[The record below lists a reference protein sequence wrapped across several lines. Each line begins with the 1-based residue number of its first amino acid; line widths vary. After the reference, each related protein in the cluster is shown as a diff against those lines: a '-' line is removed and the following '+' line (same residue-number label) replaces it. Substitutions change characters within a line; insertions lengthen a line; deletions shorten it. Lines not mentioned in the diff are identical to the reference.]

1 MNKLFFYF
9 IVIVSLVG
17 CGTSHPVVRTT
28 KPVAQTTKK
37 TDPRKVNRP
46 NSTPVKRTTTPTRTT
61 ETNPVGAVNSKSN
74 EVENE
79 KARETPSNDNQK
91 TTEVLQATTT
101 VKVTTAMVLAYIE
114 KYKDIAKKDMV
125 DYGIPASITLG
136 QGILESGAGSGPL
149 STQANNHFGIKCHKE
164 WTGPTVSY
172 DDDAIGECFRKYSHP
187 HESFKDHSM
196 FLVSRERYASL
207 FRLEQDD
214 YKSWS
219 KGLKAAGYATDPSYP
234 TKLIT
239 LIEKYQ
245 LYRFDAEVLGKPV
258 PQILRTTDSTATEK
272 PTALPIKS
280 SENQHIVVK
289 GDTLFSIAKKYNMTV
304 DDLKRKNNLTEN
316 AISIGQILSVN

>member
-1 MNKLFFYF
+1 MNKLFFYL

-46 NSTPVKRTTTPTRTT
+46 NSTPVKRTTSPAGTSG
-61 ETNPVGAVNSKSN
+61 TNPVGAVNSKSN

-172 DDDAIGECFRKYSHP
+172 DDDAVGECFRKYSHP

-258 PQILRTTDSTATEK
+258 PQILRATDSTAVEK
-272 PTALPIKS
+272 PTVFPIKNLG
-280 SENQHIVVK
+280 NQHVVAK

-316 AISIGQILSVN
+316 AISIGQTLSVN